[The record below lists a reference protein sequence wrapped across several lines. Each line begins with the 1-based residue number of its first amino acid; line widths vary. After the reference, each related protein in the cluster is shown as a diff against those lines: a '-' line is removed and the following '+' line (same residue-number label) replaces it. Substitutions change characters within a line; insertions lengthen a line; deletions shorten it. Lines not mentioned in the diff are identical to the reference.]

1 MEHFKF
7 LICLAFFVVI
17 SGCDAKFEEI
27 NQRIDGLEDRIE
39 YLEELCA
46 QINTNIASLRTLVNA
61 VQGNDYI
68 TSIVPIVAGEDTIG
82 YTITF
87 TKSGPVTIY
96 NGKDGKDGMDG
107 VDGDSMFES
116 ITQDDVNVYF
126 RLKNGENIT
135 IPKEKQFDVVF
146 EGETTIAC
154 NPGETVR
161 VPYMIIGGNTETV
174 IECVGKDGWKAE
186 VEKTDLC

>member
-46 QINTNIASLRTLVNA
+46 QINTNIASLQTLVNA

-87 TKSGPVTIY
+87 TKSWI
-96 NGKDGKDGMDG
+96 
-107 VDGDSMFES
+107 GDH
-116 ITQDDVNVYF
+116 
-126 RLKNGENIT
+126 L
-135 IPKEKQFDVVF
+135 
-146 EGETTIAC
+146 
-154 NPGETVR
+154 
-161 VPYMIIGGNTETV
+161 
-174 IECVGKDGWKAE
+174 
-186 VEKTDLC
+186 